1 MNECLPALQQTVL
14 DSIKAD
20 DPSFTGNGFTSLAV
34 IYAVFALCNW
44 AAPSVISVIGP
55 RAAICVGAV
64 TYG

>member
-1 MNECLPALQQTVL
+1 MLSQQTVL
-14 DSIKAD
+14 DSINAD
-20 DPSFTGNGFTSLAV
+20 DPSFTGKGYTSLAV
-34 IYAVFALCNW
+34 IYAVFAVCNW